1 MAISTVESEAVDFPP
16 QATAQK
22 RTSRLRAKART
33 ETCDLPSRKVVPEA
47 TGRIKGRAGHSR
59 KGGGSYGEG
68 LKIYVPLLDEGVDIW
83 RPGEVAQE
91 AEDVYRILSEPIA
104 GETWAYSSGSR
115 VRCRRQRLDGGE
127 ELVAFADA

>member
-1 MAISTVESEAVDFPP
+1 
-16 QATAQK
+16 
-22 RTSRLRAKART
+22 
-33 ETCDLPSRKVVPEA
+33 
-47 TGRIKGRAGHSR
+47 
-59 KGGGSYGEG
+59 
-68 LKIYVPLLDEGVDIW
+68 LKIYVPLLDEGVDVW
-83 RPGEVAQE
+83 RPVEAVQE